1 MARLINGNGN
11 RAIYAAQDADLI
23 ASLAGNVTCI
33 ANVGNKYA
41 ATIEDANTIGLADG
55 VIITKEGRRIQL
67 DAGDVDLF
75 AIPTGS
81 SGVTNYYIIG
91 YKLVQ
96 QADSSQ
102 VAETFVQKMSS
113 SSETITED
121 TFRSG
126 ATDVYVSLY
135 RVQQN
140 GVNLGTITGLL
151 PELKTLQDGGEASDI
166 SFDNS
171 GTSISSSNVQGAIE
185 ELDDDKA
192 NLNGGNSI
200 NGIQILRDSRA
211 WADIPNGSSGE
222 TVIEFKDKNNL
233 NMGYIRPWKKSD
245 GSKMFLDIYPPDNG
259 EIHLDGKIPV
269 TQDQIVNNLKST
281 ATDVPLSAYQGNVLR
296 DLTRRKAAV
305 TPTSSG
311 YATLLEYIGNV
322 VYPMNIGV
330 YSFQASGFSDLPV
343 NNWGFTVIVIS
354 EGGAITVIAY
364 RHLSNAE
371 YYVRSVNAYSVW
383 AGDWK
388 LLALNNFEIKTFSAT
403 TDGGGLYNTS
413 LSVNN
418 YFIVSAFSNHANALM
433 VTPFA
438 SGVNWY
444 LKVSNNDFTN
454 YGQSTSTIT
463 CLCYKYA

>member
-41 ATIEDANTIGLADG
+41 PTIEDANTIGLADG

-75 AIPTGS
+75 VIPTGS

-113 SSETITED
+113 SSETIPED

-185 ELDDDKA
+185 EIDDDKA

-200 NGIQILRDSRA
+200 NGVQILRDSRA

-245 GSKMFLDIYPPDNG
+245 GTPVLDIYPPDNAG

-269 TQDQIVNNLKST
+269 TQDQIVNSLLSN
-281 ATDVPLSAYQGNVLR
+281 ATNAPLSANEGNVLFR
-296 DLTRRKAAV
+296 FLSNDAAV
-305 TPTSSG
+305 TPSTSGKS
-311 YATLLEYIGNV
+311 TLLSYIRDV
-322 VYPMNIGV
+322 VYPKAISL
-330 YSFQASGFSDLPV
+330 YSFTAASFPDLPESWTYQIVVSMGSGFINVFALSANDSAKFFARGIDDNRQWF
-343 NNWGFTVIVIS
+343 NNWARLSVYELKTWSGAIGSNGLINTGISTSSYMIVGVINDRTAICIPLSNGAYWWVQCFDI
-354 EGGAITVIAY
+354 GGATPSGGNINLT
-364 RHLSNAE
+364 LMC
-371 YYVRSVNAYSVW
+371 VR
-383 AGDWK
+383 K
-388 LLALNNFEIKTFSAT
+388 
-403 TDGGGLYNTS
+403 
-413 LSVNN
+413 
-418 YFIVSAFSNHANALM
+418 
-433 VTPFA
+433 
-438 SGVNWY
+438 
-444 LKVSNNDFTN
+444 
-454 YGQSTSTIT
+454 
-463 CLCYKYA
+463 

>member
-91 YKLVQ
+91 YKLEQ

-113 SSETITED
+113 SSETIPED

-185 ELDDDKA
+185 ELDDDKS

-269 TQDQIVNNLKST
+269 TQDQIIDNLSST
-281 ATDVPLSAYQGNVLR
+281 ATDKPLSAKQGKVLH
-296 DLTRRKAAV
+296 DYIAKLSTI
-305 TPTSSG
+305 TPSSSG
-311 YATLLEYIGNV
+311 KSTLAAYIKDV
-322 VYPMNIGV
+322 VYPMGLSV
-330 YSFQASGFSDLPV
+330 YSFTAVNFPDLPISSWYYEV
-343 NNWGFTVIVIS
+343 TVYAGNGFANVTAFKANDK
-354 EGGAITVIAY
+354 GY
-364 RHLSNAE
+364 
-371 YYVRSVNAYSVW
+371 YYVRGLDGNLAW
-383 AGDWK
+383 DGDW
-388 LLALNNFEIKTFSAT
+388 ARLNPYEVKTFNVT
-403 TDGGGLYNTS
+403 TDSSGLYNTG

-418 YFIVSAFSNHANALM
+418 YFIISAFSNHANALM

-438 SGVNWY
+438 SGANWY

-463 CLCYKYA
+463 CLCYKR